1 MHRRAD
7 GRNVNGVNLRQVYG
21 GGIRKRHSSY
31 GYQSYRPNRYPG
43 SSVRHMNDRPR
54 VRGGLRGYLD
64 RELDDYMGLR
74 RKSRVELSSSDAA
87 ELRGRLDHE
96 IDDYMSKRKELEK
109 SRMERENNVA
119 AIADPDGVSEIKRRD
134 ISAEL
139 EAYLAEDSLDMAPDI
154 IEAEV
159 VEMVS

>member
-1 MHRRAD
+1 
-7 GRNVNGVNLRQVYG
+7 
-21 GGIRKRHSSY
+21 
-31 GYQSYRPNRYPG
+31 
-43 SSVRHMNDRPR
+43 MNDRPR

-74 RKSRVELSSSDAA
+74 RKTRVELSSSDAA

-109 SRMERENNVA
+109 SRMEGENNVA
-119 AIADPDGVSEIKRRD
+119 AAAIADANGVSEAKRRD

-139 EAYLAEDSLDMAPDI
+139 EAYLAEDGLDMAPDI